1 MWLLIGFFK
10 LLAALTSPYVYSM
23 KSRAIIFFAISLS
36 ILLGGCSS
44 EPPAPIAV
52 SAYPNTQNRVERSPY
67 YLPMPNQW
75 TVGDVLQVYGKNA
88 TEKLGYYFT
97 KANVAYPPREV
108 TLIAYKQEKKLEL
121 WARDRGEF
129 RLIRD
134 YFIMAASG
142 DAGPK
147 LRQGDRQVPEGVY
160 RVTDL
165 NPNSHY
171 HLSMKLNY
179 PNEFDVYHAEMDGR
193 TNLGS
198 DIFIHGKD
206 ASIGCLAVGDAAIR
220 ELFVMTAQVGVQNVK
235 VVIAPHDPKLYPLQA
250 NSEELPLWISELYAL
265 ILREIEAVSGG
276 ARPSASKL

>member
-1 MWLLIGFFK
+1 MKPKAVFF
-10 LLAALTSPYVYSM
+10 AAL
-23 KSRAIIFFAISLS
+23 SLL

-44 EPPAPIAV
+44 EPPATTINY
-52 SAYPNTQNRVERSPY
+52 SGTQNRVEPERY
-67 YLPMPNQW
+67 YLPPPGHW
-75 TVGDVLQVYGKNA
+75 TVSDVLQAYGKNA
-88 TEKLGYYFT
+88 TDKLGYYFA
-97 KANVAYPPREV
+97 KSKVAYPPREV

-121 WARDRGEF
+121 WARDNGEF

-160 RVTDL
+160 RIIDL

-179 PNEFDVYHAEMDGR
+179 PNEFDVYHAELDGR
-193 TNLGS
+193 TDLGS

-206 ASIGCLAVGDAAIR
+206 ASIGCLALGDAAIR
-220 ELFVMTAQVGVQNVK
+220 ELFVLTAQVGVQNVK
-235 VVIAPHDPKLYPLQA
+235 VVIAPHDPRLYPLQVS
-250 NSEELPLWISELYAL
+250 SEELPPWTPELYAM
-265 ILREIEAVSGG
+265 IAREIEAVSYR
-276 ARPSASKL
+276 AKPLQSKL